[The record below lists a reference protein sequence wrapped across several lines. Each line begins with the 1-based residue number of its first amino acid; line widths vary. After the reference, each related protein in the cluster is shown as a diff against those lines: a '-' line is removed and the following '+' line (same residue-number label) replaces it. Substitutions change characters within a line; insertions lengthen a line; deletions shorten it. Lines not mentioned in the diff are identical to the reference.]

1 MAKKDSERIMEKE
14 LIKDYQKLKQLGEN
28 YSEGL
33 ANFREK
39 IKQEQDQY
47 IELNKT
53 MIEET
58 RFSQYDFDSE
68 LFKEYLREPYI
79 ITPYKE
85 GVWRIAIPKFIRD
98 INIGFFEFATDT
110 HNVSL
115 VDRMTSFFGEIPKAL
130 EDQLKF
136 KDRLDLKIFD
146 GMLLTGIEHQDEAWT
161 RYRKHLSRKEGSDI
175 KIKRGHEFD
184 LQGKLLNDGILPYF
198 TQPVS
203 KELLREPEVDFTLLN
218 FQAEGKQTFLEKGS
232 TGFYWPMGS
241 GKTFVTMDIIASIKG
256 PKLVIVPNSTLVE
269 QWKNRLRKHT
279 KVEHEVKVVTYQ
291 LLTHATSKRAESI
304 KNKEYSLVVF
314 DESHNLPAH
323 TYKKLSLLRTHYR
336 IGLSATPFR
345 EDKKSWMIIALTG
358 YPVGMNWDV
367 LFALGIVKKPDVTL
381 YLGKTLQDKK
391 QKLGEL
397 LKIPIKTVVFCDS
410 IELGKRLSKHF
421 EYPFVHGETNPKE
434 RIEIIDSASVCFVS
448 RVGDQGLSLDIPR
461 VIEFDFHA
469 GSRRQEVQRMGRVMH
484 REEKGQH
491 VILMTYEE
499 YDSYHK
505 RIDVLEGKG
514 MRVSK
519 VSIN

>member
-1 MAKKDSERIMEKE
+1 MEKE
-14 LIKDYQKLKQLGEN
+14 SIEEYQKVKQLGEN
-28 YSEGL
+28 YFEGL
-33 ANFREK
+33 ANFRER

-58 RFSQYDFDSE
+58 RFSQYDYDSE

-85 GVWRIAIPKFIRD
+85 GVWRIAVPKFVRIS
-98 INIGFFEFATDT
+98 IGFFEYATDT
-110 HNVSL
+110 HNVFL

-130 EDQLKF
+130 ADKFKF
-136 KDRLDLKIFD
+136 KDKLDLKIFD

-161 RYRKHLSRKEGSDI
+161 RYRKHLFRKEGSDI

-203 KELLREPEVDFTLLN
+203 KELLREPEVDFTLFD
-218 FQAEGKQTFLEKGS
+218 FQKEGKQTFLEKGS
-232 TGFYWPMGS
+232 TGFYWAMGS

-256 PKLVIVPNSTLVE
+256 PKLVIVPTATLIH
-269 QWKNRLRKHT
+269 QWRNRLKKHT
-279 KVEHEVKVVTYQ
+279 KVEHEVEVVTYQ

-314 DESHNLPAH
+314 DEAHWLPANN
-323 TYKKLSLLRTHYR
+323 YKKLALLKTRHR

-345 EDKKSWMIIALTG
+345 EDKNSWMIPALTG

-367 LFALGIVKKPDVTL
+367 LFAMGIVKKPDITL
-381 YLGKTLQDKK
+381 YLGRSFQDKK
-391 QKLGEL
+391 QKLEDL

-410 IELGKRLSKHF
+410 IDLGKRLSKQF
-421 EYPFVHGETNPKE
+421 GYPFVHGETSPKE
-434 RIEIIDSASVCFVS
+434 RIDIIDSASVCFLS

-469 GSRRQEVQRMGRVMH
+469 GSRRQEIQRTGRVMH
-484 REEKGQH
+484 RSEKGEH
-491 VILMTYEE
+491 NILMTYEE

-505 RIDVLEGKG
+505 RIDALEGKG
-514 MRVSK
+514 LRVRK
-519 VSIN
+519 ASIN